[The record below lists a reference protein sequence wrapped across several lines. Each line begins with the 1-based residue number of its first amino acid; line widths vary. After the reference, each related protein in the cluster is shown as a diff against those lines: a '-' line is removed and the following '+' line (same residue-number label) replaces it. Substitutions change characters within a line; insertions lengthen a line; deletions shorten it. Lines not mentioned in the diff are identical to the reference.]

1 MSITERKQTPII
13 IQASKDGWNTLEFT
27 VNDYHITKYFYI
39 KNTNVDLTYDRIF
52 NTNTIKRIYHWDI
65 EHNTAE
71 CTKVFKANPYL
82 KFTKTG
88 SQQEITWKLD
98 TNETVTSF
106 VCNISLELSY
116 LVDQHLPIFT
126 IRDSTGLSTNDSSN
140 YIYIYQDKI
149 KIGNIEVECF
159 IPTNET
165 KKVLLESEDTKIEVE
180 LLKDNNYHLLTIFK
194 NFTKKLED
202 NNYCYEYLFYVDGKL
217 EATFIT
223 QINPTYSSI
232 LLAGQIW
239 YLFEKKNCKK
249 ER

>member
-1 MSITERKQTPII
+1 MQIS
-13 IQASKDGWNTLEFT
+13 
-27 VNDYHITKYFYI
+27 YFYI

-165 KKVLLESEDTKIEVE
+165 TLGNYND
-180 LLKDNNYHLLTIFK
+180 NYHLLTIFK

-232 LLAGQIW
+232 LFNNQEYNCNLVDFVQYTITNIFLQCLKAALVFFLNKHG
-239 YLFEKKNCKK
+239 LTSRKKN
-249 ER
+249 R